1 MRTDPPEGFNLPE
14 FLEGI
19 YTFQK
24 WEIFPGQVTQGP
36 KDVSEHLRRL
46 NVPTTLAGLRVLDI
60 APWNGFFGFE
70 CVRRGAAEVVSLGP
84 DDPDLTGYNKVR
96 DLLQIDNCKYIRASV
111 YDLSP
116 DIHGTFDIVFFL
128 GLIYHLR
135 HPLLAL
141 DRIYNVAS
149 GRLFANSPII
159 NSGIYDKTLSEDGR
173 SDFPTRGTSLQHMP
187 ITYFSKGDETGDAY
201 NWFMPNSPAFRDF
214 VEFVRVCHRQLC
226 GRWRLGVAV
235 GHQVPPPVHPRGRG
249 LEPRRDPSQEH
260 RGRLRTP
267 GVAASQARAAGTRR
281 RWRAGAAPLAGCR
294 GSAALRGSRP
304 PPPDRHP
311 AWQFR
316 AVPRPA

>member
-116 DIHGTFDIVFFL
+116 DVHGTFDIVFFL

-141 DRIYNVAS
+141 DRIYRR
-149 GRLFANSPII
+149 RL
-159 NSGIYDKTLSEDGR
+159 R
-173 SDFPTRGTSLQHMP
+173 
-187 ITYFSKGDETGDAY
+187 
-201 NWFMPNSPAFRDF
+201 PA
-214 VEFVRVCHRQLC
+214 VRQLPDHQ
-226 GRWRLGVAV
+226 LGHLRQDALRRRAERFPHPGHVAAT
-235 GHQVPPPVHPRGRG
+235 HADHLFLQR
-249 LEPRRDPSQEH
+249 RRD
-260 RGRLRTP
+260 
-267 GVAASQARAAGTRR
+267 RR
-281 RWRAGAAPLAGCR
+281 RL
-294 GSAALRGSRP
+294 
-304 PPPDRHP
+304 
-311 AWQFR
+311 
-316 AVPRPA
+316 